1 MVNTHIWG
9 NPCSDHLKIYM
20 DSSVSQLNPLH
31 LLLFTTALLF
41 TKPLA
46 QARFLLLI
54 YPFISIWGH
63 RVSELWA
70 VFGNKV

>member
-9 NPCSDHLKIYM
+9 NPCSDHLKTYM
-20 DSSVSQLNPLH
+20 DSSVLQLNSLH
-31 LLLFTTALLF
+31 LLFTTALLF

-54 YPFISIWGH
+54 YPFINLWGH
-63 RVSELWA
+63 RVNELRA